1 MKRWLALFGG
11 LICFGLG
18 AGLIIRGNLGQGPWD
33 VLHQGIAR
41 QTGISIG
48 LASILTGIPVVLA
61 WWPLG
66 QRPGWGT
73 LANIIVIGLVVDIV
87 LRFVP
92 IAQNVGLGMIFLIS
106 GILITGF
113 GSGMYL
119 SSATGAGPRDGL
131 MLGIARRT
139 GWSVRVVRTLI
150 EVVVLTIGWFL
161 GGNVGI
167 GTLAFALGIG
177 PAVQLSLR
185 FFKHTPTAAANSHAP
200 EELPPSLRTDPADS

>member
-1 MKRWLALFGG
+1 
-11 LICFGLG
+11 
-18 AGLIIRGNLGQGPWD
+18 LIIRGNLGQGPWD

-48 LASILTGIPVVLA
+48 VASILTGIPVVLA

-73 LANIIVIGLVVDIV
+73 LANLIVIGVVVD
-87 LRFVP
+87 LTLQYVP
-92 IAQNVGLGMIFLIS
+92 VAQNVVIGTILLIG

-119 SSATGAGPRDGL
+119 SSAMGAGPRDGL

-139 GWSVRVVRTLI
+139 GWSVRIVRTLI
-150 EVVVLTIGWFL
+150 EVVVLTIGWLL

-177 PAVQLSLR
+177 PAVQASLR
-185 FFKHTPTAAANSHAP
+185 LFKHVPSAQAQVPTEPTASPLA
-200 EELPPSLRTDPADS
+200 

>member
-1 MKRWLALFGG
+1 MKRWLALFSG

-33 VLHQGIAR
+33 VLHQGIAL

-73 LANIIVIGLVVDIV
+73 LANIIVIGVAVDIV

-92 IAQNVGLGMIFLIS
+92 IAQNLVISAVFLIG

-113 GSGMYL
+113 GSGLYL
-119 SSATGAGPRDGL
+119 SSAMGAGPRDGL
-131 MLGIARRT
+131 MLGLARRS
-139 GWSVRVVRTLI
+139 GWSVRIVRTLI
-150 EVVVLTIGWFL
+150 EVVVLTIGWLL

-177 PAVQLSLR
+177 PAVQVSLR
-185 FFKHTPTAAANSHAP
+185 FFKHTPTAGSSP
-200 EELPPSLRTDPADS
+200 QELPSGVLASASDPHV